1 VVYTPTAVKGEG
13 HSARVTGIS
22 SSSLRESGADTA
34 AAERSKVGRAEAQA
48 MAGKREYPDH
58 PVVGVG
64 GVVSSGDRALL
75 IRRGTEPLK
84 GEWSIPGG
92 TLEVGETLAEG
103 VARELREETGLEVRV
118 LDLIEAFE
126 RIFPDHATTDPPGP
140 QTRAAQNLG
149 LASEGQAGAR
159 AATHPAR
166 TKPQKRPPYHFVLLD
181 YLCDAVAG
189 VDCLAAPGAGSW
201 H

>member
-1 VVYTPTAVKGEG
+1 M
-13 HSARVTGIS
+13 S
-22 SSSLRESGADTA
+22 RE
-34 AAERSKVGRAEAQA
+34 
-48 MAGKREYPDH
+48 
-58 PVVGVG
+58 
-64 GVVSSGDRALL
+64 RALHV
-75 IRRGTEPLK
+75 RRGTEPLK
-84 GEWSIPGG
+84 GEWSIAGG
-92 TLEVGETLAEG
+92 PLEVGETLAEG

-166 TKPQKRPPYHFVLLD
+166 TKPQKRPQYPFVILD
-181 YLCDAVAG
+181 YLCEAGAG
-189 VDCLAAPGAGSW
+189 VPRPGGDVTGNAAGREDALGRNRRP
-201 H
+201 

>member
-1 VVYTPTAVKGEG
+1 
-13 HSARVTGIS
+13 
-22 SSSLRESGADTA
+22 
-34 AAERSKVGRAEAQA
+34 

-64 GVVSSGDRALL
+64 GVVISGDRALL

-126 RIFPDHATTDPPGP
+126 RIFPDNATTDPPGP
-140 QTRAAQNLG
+140 QTQ
-149 LASEGQAGAR
+149 
-159 AATHPAR
+159 
-166 TKPQKRPPYHFVLLD
+166 TKSQRNDSTRGCSRDQIKMLNET
-181 YLCDAVAG
+181 AV
-189 VDCLAAPGAGSW
+189 
-201 H
+201 